1 MCPLLLPNC
10 FDPLTDVQVIW
21 LISLNLPFVLK
32 DPASTLNYTDK
43 PTHKFWSHFLHRF
56 CPWPELRFYRS
67 TGSTV
72 QIPWLY
78 VFSDHLA
85 DLIKYPHLP
94 DKYIQKNCATCSDN
108 LNKPVP
114 TTWHNYFFYSPPMPI
129 GLYYIICTVV
139 QCDLPPYRPD
149 PIDIFICSET
159 LAV

>member
-1 MCPLLLPNC
+1 MPQECVLCYCPTVLIPWLMY
-10 FDPLTDVQVIW
+10 TVQVIW
-21 LISLNLPFVLK
+21 LISLNLPFVVK

-43 PTHKFWSHFLHRF
+43 STHKFWSHFLHRF

-85 DLIKYPHLP
+85 HLTKYPHLP

-114 TTWHNYFFYSPPMPI
+114 TTWHNYFFTAHRC
-129 GLYYIICTVV
+129 L
-139 QCDLPPYRPD
+139 
-149 PIDIFICSET
+149 
-159 LAV
+159 